1 MAYRVTT
8 KYITE
13 AERLSMASNIS
24 EADAVGANGG
34 SSNNS
39 HNNSQGAVKKS
50 GAHNGKESLQPRGG
64 DAGDADDEDTED
76 GAYVN
81 DPYRDAY

>member
-1 MAYRVTT
+1 MACRVTT

-24 EADAVGANGG
+24 EADAVGTNGG
-34 SSNNS
+34 STNNN
-39 HNNSQGAVKKS
+39 HNNSQGPVKKS
-50 GAHNGKESLQPRGG
+50 GAHNGKESFQRRG
-64 DAGDADDEDTED
+64 GDADDEDTED